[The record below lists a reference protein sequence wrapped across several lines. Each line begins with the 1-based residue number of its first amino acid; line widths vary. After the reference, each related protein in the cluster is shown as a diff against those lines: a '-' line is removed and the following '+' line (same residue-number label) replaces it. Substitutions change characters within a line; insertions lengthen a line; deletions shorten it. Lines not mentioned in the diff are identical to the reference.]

1 MGVEILFLT
10 GSLALLTGALF
21 GYLVRRF
28 IAQQKVN
35 SAEQRAEKI
44 LEEAKTKRQEFFLA
58 AKEKGLKII
67 EEAKHEEQQR
77 RNELREIQRR
87 LDQREAKFDEKLF
100 EFESKEK
107 SFQEKTQTV
116 EQLREDL
123 DVILQGEK
131 MKLQEISGLTREQAE
146 ERLMVQVEK
155 DVQEALLSRR
165 KKMELSVG
173 EDLDRAAKLKLAQV
187 MQRYAGSHA
196 SDLTTTTLAIPSDEM
211 KGRII
216 GKEGRNIRV
225 VEQLTGVDII
235 IDDTPQAITL
245 SSFSPIRR
253 EVAKRALREL
263 VEDGRIHPARIEEC
277 IARAKKDIALE
288 IKKAGEDVLYELGIT
303 GIDPKLV
310 QILGRLKYRTSYGQ
324 NVLLHSKEV
333 SMIAAMLAEELG
345 GDVTICKQGGLFH
358 DIGKAVDHDVQGG
371 HPEIG
376 FNIMKKFGFSDEVA
390 YQCIAHHEDSPRSLE
405 GSLVKIADA
414 ISGARPGARNDSTEK
429 YLQRLD
435 ELEKVASSF
444 NGIEKVYAI
453 QAGRE
458 VRVFVRPEDI
468 SDLESQKLA
477 VDIAK
482 KIEEELR
489 YPGEIKVN
497 IIRETRFIE
506 YAR

>member
-1 MGVEILFLT
+1 MGEATLFVVFT
-10 GSLALLTGALF
+10 LALVAGVTL
-21 GYLVRRF
+21 GYVIRRL
-28 IAQQKVN
+28 IAQQKIN
-35 SAEQRAEKI
+35 SAELNAQKI
-44 LEEAKTKRQEFFLA
+44 LDEAKAKRQEFLIA

-67 EEAKHEEQQR
+67 EEAKLEEKQR
-77 RNELREIQRR
+77 RTELRDIQRR
-87 LDQREAKFDEKLF
+87 LDQREAKFDAKLF
-100 EFESKEK
+100 EVENKEK
-107 SFQEKTQTV
+107 LLQEKTQEA
-116 EQLREDL
+116 EQIRT
-123 DVILQGEK
+123 G
-131 MKLQEISGLTREQAE
+131 LQEMFQIEKTKLEEISSLSRTEAEQ
-146 ERLMVQVEK
+146 RLLEAVEK
-155 DVQEALLSRR
+155 DVADALLSRR
-165 KKMELSVG
+165 KKLELISS
-173 EDLDRAAKLKLAQV
+173 EELDRAAKLKLAQV
-187 MQRYAGSHA
+187 MQRCAGSHA
-196 SDLTTTTLAIPSDEM
+196 SDLTTTTVAIPSDEM

-225 VEQLTGVDII
+225 IEQLTGVDVI

-253 EVAKRALREL
+253 EVAKRALKEL

-288 IKKAGEDVLYELGIT
+288 IKKAGEDTLYELGIT

-333 SMIAAMLAEELG
+333 STISALLAEELG
-345 GDVTICKQGGLFH
+345 GDVTVCKQGGLFH

-376 FNIMKKFGFSDEVA
+376 YNIMKKFGFSEEVA
-390 YQCIAHHEDSPRSLE
+390 YQCIAHHEDAPRTLE
-405 GSLVKIADA
+405 GSLVKVADA

-444 NGIEKVYAI
+444 GGVEKVYAI

-458 VRVFVRPEDI
+458 VRIFVRPEEV
-468 SDLESQKLA
+468 SDLDAEKMAQG
-477 VDIAK
+477 IAK